1 MRKSYLFFFG
11 LIAFTALAWGQ
22 FNGYASGTYGFQSNP
37 LYSYAMLSDQVK
49 EGYWELNYA
58 ASSSKQ
64 EFTLGY
70 VGGLMLFNRFVE
82 RNYYEQRLSFG
93 YALRYPLRKSIDS
106 TDDAENDE
114 EKFRGNLLE
123 LGGKLSARHDKEA
136 HQEFDNL
143 GFDFSGAFAWGVGSG
158 KEVKLVNQ
166 VSRRQ
171 YVYLAELDNVA
182 DVLHLRVTS
191 AVAEGIQLGYFAAA
205 GIKHYTTS
213 QIDTTRVETGNQGNK
228 GKGRG
233 LGNPGKAKQVL
244 ANSSTTNTYQISAG
258 AALTWNWQGGGIE
271 AEILYRY
278 NPTTEIRF
286 LAQYANTTLL
296 SEDIYNDFFSYGGPE
311 AKLSIHQ
318 ALPLGIQLGVRT
330 EMQRKKFLAPA
341 LDLDASQ
348 TASNR
353 VDVRGILEGTLSRV
367 FPLKNGVTL
376 EISLNGGT
384 SRNQSN
390 DAYNDYSLYYYSASV
405 GIGF

>member
-1 MRKSYLFFFG
+1 MRKSFLFCFG

-93 YALRYPLRKSIDS
+93 YALRYPLRQSIDS
-106 TDDAENDE
+106 ADDGENDE

-123 LGGKLSARHDKEA
+123 LGGKLSARHDKQA

-143 GFDFSGAFAWGVGSG
+143 GFDLSGAFTWGVGSG

-182 DVLHLRVTS
+182 DVMHLRVTS

-233 LGNPGKAKQVL
+233 LGNSGKAKQVL

-258 AALTWNWQGGGIE
+258 TALTWNWQGGGME

-311 AKLSIHQ
+311 AKLGVHQ

-353 VDVRGILEGTLSRV
+353 VDVRGVLEGTLSRV

-376 EISLNGGT
+376 EISLNGGS